1 MTTFLFILVFIGLLV
16 PFLYSCIIITDQ
28 ANVRIVETFGRFSF
42 IAESGLSFKLPAP
55 IQVAKPNFSLKV
67 MELRET
73 ISVKSAD
80 NAFLSVTISVQYRV
94 NPDKANDA
102 YYKLAKP
109 DEQIRSYVVN
119 QVRALAS
126 ASTFDALFRSRNVL
140 EQGVKQVLDKRI
152 GGFGFVIENVL
163 VDDPLPSDELRKA
176 FDRVLASNRL
186 REAAENEGE
195 AEKIRAEKKAQ
206 AEKIALE
213 LRGQA
218 LVAFRRTIAEGNA
231 DAINAFVRETNLSP
245 ESALHFITSINEVE
259 SLSTAAN
266 AGAKVVFITAAA
278 GRASEGAKTQA
289 LLERT
294 ET

>member
-1 MTTFLFILVFIGLLV
+1 MTTFIVIAILIALLAPV
-16 PFLYSCIIITDQ
+16 LYSCIIITDQ

-126 ASTFDALFRSRNVL
+126 ASSFDALFRSRNVL

-231 DAINAFVRETNLSP
+231 DAINAFVRETRLSP

>member
-1 MTTFLFILVFIGLLV
+1 MTTFIVIAILIALLA
-16 PFLYSCIIITDQ
+16 PLLYTCVIITDQ
-28 ANVRIVETFGRFSF
+28 SNVRIVETFGRFSF

-126 ASTFDALFRSRNVL
+126 SSSFDALFRSRNVL

-231 DAINAFVRETNLSP
+231 DAINAFVKETQLSP

-259 SLSTAAN
+259 SLSTAAS

-278 GRASEGAKTQA
+278 GRADDTAKAQA

-294 ET
+294 

>member
-1 MTTFLFILVFIGLLV
+1 MDERIRERLHTNDITARTFH
-16 PFLYSCIIITDQ
+16 
-28 ANVRIVETFGRFSF
+28 
-42 IAESGLSFKLPAP
+42 
-55 IQVAKPNFSLKV
+55 
-67 MELRET
+67 
-73 ISVKSAD
+73 
-80 NAFLSVTISVQYRV
+80 
-94 NPDKANDA
+94 
-102 YYKLAKP
+102 
-109 DEQIRSYVVN
+109 
-119 QVRALAS
+119 ALALYIIQQGGKKAPEIS
-126 ASTFDALFRSRNVL
+126 NLENDTRARQALL
-140 EQGVKQVLDKRI
+140 L
-152 GGFGFVIENVL
+152 
-163 VDDPLPSDELRKA
+163 KA
-176 FDRVLASNRL
+176 WQAQC
-186 REAAENEGE
+186 
-195 AEKIRAEKKAQ
+195 AEKKAQ

-231 DAINAFVRETNLSP
+231 DAINAFVRETRLSP

>member
-1 MTTFLFILVFIGLLV
+1 MTFILTSI
-16 PFLYSCIIITDQ
+16 FLGMLFCWLWTCIVITRQ
-28 ANVRIVETFGRFSF
+28 ANVRMIETFGRFSR
-42 IAESGLSFKLPAP
+42 IVESGLSFKLPFP
-55 IQVAKPNFSLKV
+55 IQMAQPDFSLKV

-80 NAFLSVTISVQYRV
+80 NAFLQVTISVQYRV
-94 NPDKANDA
+94 NSEQANDA
-102 YYKLAKP
+102 YYKLAQP
-109 DEQIRSYVVN
+109 EEQIRSYVVN
-119 QVRALAS
+119 QVRSLAS
-126 ASTFDALFRSRNVL
+126 SSTFDALFRSRNVL

-152 GGFGFVIENVL
+152 GGFGFIIENVL
-163 VDDPLPSDELRKA
+163 VDDPLPSDDLRKA

-231 DAINAFVRETNLSP
+231 DAINAFVRETGLTSEN
-245 ESALHFITSINEVE
+245 ALHFITSINEVE
-259 SLSTAAN
+259 SLSNAAN
-266 AGAKVVFITAAA
+266 AGAKIVFITGAAA
-278 GRASEGAKTQA
+278 KMGSVATQQA
-289 LLERT
+289 VQEQRLDA
-294 ET
+294 

>member
-1 MTTFLFILVFIGLLV
+1 M
-16 PFLYSCIIITDQ
+16 
-28 ANVRIVETFGRFSF
+28 
-42 IAESGLSFKLPAP
+42 
-55 IQVAKPNFSLKV
+55 
-67 MELRET
+67 
-73 ISVKSAD
+73 VKSAD

-126 ASTFDALFRSRNVL
+126 SSSFDALFRSRNVL

-231 DAINAFVRETNLSP
+231 DAINAFVKETQLSP

-259 SLSTAAN
+259 SLSTAAS

-278 GRASEGAKTQA
+278 GRGAPTTRLRRKPCWNEHDAMTK
-289 LLERT
+289 
-294 ET
+294 

>member
-1 MTTFLFILVFIGLLV
+1 MTTFIVIAVLIALLA
-16 PFLYSCIIITDQ
+16 PMLYSCIIITDQ

-126 ASTFDALFRSRNVL
+126 ASSFDALFRSRNVL

-231 DAINAFVRETNLSP
+231 DAINAFVRETQLSP

-294 ET
+294 

>member
-152 GGFGFVIENVL
+152 GGFDFVIENVL

-195 AEKIRAEKKAQ
+195 AEKFEPRKKP
-206 AEKIALE
+206 KRRR
-213 LRGQA
+213 LRWNYVGKLWLHSGA
-218 LVAFRRTIAEGNA
+218 PLPKATRT
-231 DAINAFVRETNLSP
+231 P
-245 ESALHFITSINEVE
+245 
-259 SLSTAAN
+259 STH
-266 AGAKVVFITAAA
+266 
-278 GRASEGAKTQA
+278 S
-289 LLERT
+289 
-294 ET
+294 